1 MTPARFLSDVRTVE
15 RLRQAMRDVAR
26 LDLIQTGAA
35 LAEADRVTVARSED
49 LTEAVATWNDALGR
63 PSPDPALFGLAGAS
77 VIRSEARYKA
87 AVLDGKIAAQ
97 RRDDAATGLARAEAQ
112 LEGARMM
119 RDAARRGRDNS
130 LEARAGQQAEDAF
143 LSRRR
148 A

>member
-1 MTPARFLSDVRTVE
+1 MTPSRFLSDVRTVE
-15 RLRQAMRDVAR
+15 RLRQAMRDAAR

-35 LAEADRVTVARSED
+35 LTEADRVTAARSKD
-49 LTEAVATWNDALGR
+49 LTEAVGTWTEALER
-63 PSPDPALFGLAGAS
+63 RSPDPALFGLAGAS
-77 VIRSEARYKA
+77 VVRSEAIYKA
-87 AVLDGKIAAQ
+87 AVLDGKIAVQ

-112 LEGARMM
+112 LEGVRMI
-119 RDAARRGRDNS
+119 RDTARRSLDSS